1 MLFETAQISKL
12 NSGVSD
18 ILLLQIILLEIAEKG
33 MGLHRKFVCGC
44 FAVDGD
50 SLFYSVW
57 WNAYKGIKGLGL

>member
-57 WNAYKGIKGLGL
+57 